1 MPRQPPILD
10 YSRIYDK
17 MKTGKAEC
25 LSIVFGVYVMN
36 ERIGKI
42 IELEW
47 NMFGSVNG
55 EYHVS
60 CQDDRRTFDVMR
72 AGQYEAWSDAA
83 LESYYAD
90 LTDAAWRGHN
100 IAREKYI
107 RMMKHTAP
115 ADYENFK
122 NELPEVSAEK
132 EALVAEIWTRMAAE
146 TEEMRRDYPLL
157 ALSGRT
163 LYAKDE
169 QDWPSVETYQTSELL
184 TYSENTLR
192 LLLEHIKDLEAEGRS
207 FAYEIQLHTVTGLGY
222 KDMSTAEQA
231 MSRMMFKPCDTCG
244 VDYAAKGCPGGRDS

>member
-1 MPRQPPILD
+1 
-10 YSRIYDK
+10 
-17 MKTGKAEC
+17 
-25 LSIVFGVYVMN
+25 MN

-47 NMFGSVNG
+47 NMFGAVNG
-55 EYHVS
+55 EKHVS

-72 AGQYEAWSDAA
+72 AGQYAVWSDAA

-115 ADYENFK
+115 AGYEKFK
-122 NELPEVSAEK
+122 DELPEVSAEK
-132 EALVAEIWTRMAAE
+132 EALVAEIWTLMAAE

-169 QDWPSVETYQTSELL
+169 RDWPSVETYQTSELL

-192 LLLEHIKDLEAEGRS
+192 LLLEHVKALEAEGKS
-207 FAYEIQLHTVTGLGY
+207 FAYEIQLHTVKGLGY
-222 KDMSTAEQA
+222 KDMRAAEEA
-231 MSRMMFKPCDTCG
+231 MSRTIFAPCDTCG
-244 VDYAAKGCPGGRDS
+244 VDYATRGCTCGQDS